1 MCGRA
6 WVSGRDGG
14 QLIPSSSYIP
24 LLDFAPMGCTPIPSA
39 YDPHPYS
46 RAYTPNP
53 EHTSALI
60 SAPLIT
66 MLLLVA
72 VALTGCVSITN
83 CMYIC
88 TMAAIVVVDVS
99 VRRPRHRCWICNIF
113 QLVRQPNNAS
123 RESI

>member
-72 VALTGCVSITN
+72 VALTAQHSYQHPLSLC
-83 CMYIC
+83 CC
-88 TMAAIVVVDVS
+88 
-99 VRRPRHRCWICNIF
+99 
-113 QLVRQPNNAS
+113 
-123 RESI
+123 